1 MSHVNIAGSA
11 DYSNKLSTLA
21 LASVDAAKW
30 KRCEAIGEID
40 GQKSL
45 ECKFGGCKRKCEAGF
60 VAVKPLKAS

>member
-1 MSHVNIAGSA
+1 M
-11 DYSNKLSTLA
+11 
-21 LASVDAAKW
+21 ASVEAAKW

-60 VAVKPLKAS
+60 VAVKPLKVSWFIQSDCH